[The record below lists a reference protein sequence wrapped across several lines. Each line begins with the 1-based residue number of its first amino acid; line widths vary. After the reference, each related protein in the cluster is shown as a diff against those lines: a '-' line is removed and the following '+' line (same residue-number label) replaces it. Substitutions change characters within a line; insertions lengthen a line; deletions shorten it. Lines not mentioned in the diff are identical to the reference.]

1 MTTRAR
7 KLPAGFWS
15 GTKGKTGRKR
25 APLRRTRPTVAL
37 AQAVRTIVRRGEET
51 KSIGLVLEN
60 AVQHNAAITNAD
72 IGVVLPGMAQGTANT
87 QRIGDKVSPVS
98 IRINGATSINDQ
110 SLGFIDVPLTVK
122 VMCLQAKGIR
132 DSNLV
137 TANAPLNQLMDNGGT
152 TSWDGSTANSLFK
165 INLDLFTVL
174 GSRTFKLGDTTAENT
189 RSMSKRWSMKI
200 KCPSTLKFGN
210 GALYPDNFA
219 PFFVLGWCRDD
230 GTTPTFGQLWVVNT
244 TNVFFQYKDA

>member
-1 MTTRAR
+1 MI
-7 KLPAGFWS
+7 KS
-15 GTKGKTGRKR
+15 
-25 APLRRTRPTVAL
+25 V
-37 AQAVRTIVRRGEET
+37 VRRMEET
-51 KSIGLVLEN
+51 KSIGLVIEN
-60 AVQHNAAITNAD
+60 GIQHNAPITNAD
-72 IGVVLPGMAQGTANT
+72 AVIVLPGMSQGPANT

-98 IRINGATSINDQ
+98 LKVSGATSINDIG
-110 SLGFIDVPLTVK
+110 LGFIDVPITVK

-137 TANAPLNQLMDNGGT
+137 VANAPLNNLLDNGGT

-165 INLDLFTVL
+165 INRDLFTVL

-189 RSMSKRWSMKI
+189 RCMSKRWSMNI
-200 KCPSTLKFGN
+200 KCPQTLKYGN

-230 GTTPTFGQLWVVNT
+230 GTTPGPVQLWVVNT
-244 TNVFFQYKDA
+244 ANVFFQYKDA